1 MFDIGFAELLIV
13 AVVALIV
20 LGPEKLPVAARTL
33 GLWLGRIRRTVSSIQ
48 SEISEELRIEEMK
61 RTAAISKEKLDQELE
76 DMRTP
81 FTESLNGEP
90 PMSYGAG
97 DTAPADQQ
105 TPVQYHTEQKRADHK
120 MAEPSADHVAVKK
133 KQDNG

>member
-1 MFDIGFAELLIV
+1 MFDIGFAELLII
-13 AVVALIV
+13 AVVALVV
-20 LGPEKLPVAARTL
+20 LGPEKLPIAARTV

-61 RTAAISKEKLDQELE
+61 RTAAISKEKLDQELS

-81 FTESLNGEP
+81 FTEALGDES
-90 PMSYGAG
+90 PMSQSAVSPEKQA
-97 DTAPADQQ
+97 APA
-105 TPVQYHTEQKRADHK
+105 PESK
-120 MAEPSADHVAVKK
+120 AETASSVSATVDK

>member
-1 MFDIGFAELLIV
+1 MFDIGFAELLII
-13 AVVALIV
+13 AVVALVV

-61 RTAAISKEKLDQELE
+61 RTAAISKEKLDQELN

-81 FTESLNGEP
+81 FTEALGDES
-90 PMSYGAG
+90 PMSQTAVSPEKKG
-97 DTAPADQQ
+97 DDVKTEADTSDASTAVD
-105 TPVQYHTEQKRADHK
+105 
-120 MAEPSADHVAVKK
+120 K

>member
-1 MFDIGFAELLIV
+1 MFDIGFAELLII
-13 AVVALIV
+13 AVVALVV

-61 RTAAISKEKLDQELE
+61 RTAAVSKDKLDRELN

-81 FTESLNGEP
+81 FTDAFGDESPLSQSAVSSEQLGKQ
-90 PMSYGAG
+90 
-97 DTAPADQQ
+97 AD
-105 TPVQYHTEQKRADHK
+105 PSERSATEQPVASVNAD
-120 MAEPSADHVAVKK
+120 K
-133 KQDNG
+133 KQDNQS

>member
-13 AVVALIV
+13 AVVALVV

-61 RTAAISKEKLDQELE
+61 RTAAISKEKLDQELN

-81 FTESLNGEP
+81 FTEALGDES
-90 PMSYGAG
+90 PMSQSAVS
-97 DTAPADQQ
+97 P
-105 TPVQYHTEQKRADHK
+105 EQKASQSAESSPQSGAASSEPKPGAD
-120 MAEPSADHVAVKK
+120 APSDR
-133 KQDNG
+133 KQNDG